1 MAEKTILVLNQNVSG
16 MNRFLFGHLQKK
28 WKLNPHDI
36 PFPKSFRWEA
46 ALKTIHP
53 DLRTWR
59 QRHFTE
65 HMRLMGSVR
74 SFKIRSRFAQEV
86 VARNQTDA
94 NLVFQIS
101 GSFNGLA
108 RANLPG
114 ALFLSFT
121 TLLAY
126 TEWRPWANFKTEAEF
141 QQWFDLEKELYQRLE
156 ILLCTNDYV
165 RQCLIRDYGVLPE
178 RTRVIGYGVNFD
190 QMPQFQKNPATQK
203 ILFVGYDFERKGGV
217 PVLQAFE
224 KVRKA
229 VPGAVLQIVGPAS
242 LPVPVPDGVEFHGTI
257 SDRQRIAEF
266 FQQAQFFVM
275 PSLCEP
281 FGLVLLE
288 AMAYQNPCIGSNRN
302 AMPEI
307 IDDGVTGYII
317 DPNDTDAL
325 ASRMITLLKNPDLCA
340 TMGQAALQRVL
351 ANFTWEL
358 TTRKINFEFEKIL
371 ERPGLV

>member
-1 MAEKTILVLNQNVSG
+1 MAEKSLLVLNQNVSG
-16 MNRFLFGHLQKK
+16 MNQFLFKYLKK
-28 WKLNPHDI
+28 NWQMQTHDI
-36 PFPKSFRWEA
+36 PYPKSFRWEA

-53 DLRTWR
+53 SLHTWR

-74 SFKIRSRFAQEV
+74 SFKIRSEYAQKV
-86 VARNQTDA
+86 VARNQSGADII
-94 NLVFQIS
+94 FQIS
-101 GSFNGLA
+101 GSFNGIA
-108 RANLPG
+108 RTDLPG

-126 TEWRPWANFKTEAEF
+126 NEWRPWANFKTGQEF
-141 QQWFDLEKELYQRLE
+141 QQWFELEKALYQKLE
-156 ILLCTNDYV
+156 LLLCTNDYV
-165 RQCLIRDYGVLPE
+165 RQCLVRDYGVKPE

-190 QMPQFQKNPATQK
+190 QMPRFEKNPASQK
-203 ILFVGYDFERKGGV
+203 ILFVGYDFERKGGLQ
-217 PVLQAFE
+217 VLQAFE

-229 VPGAVLQIVGPAS
+229 VPGAVLQIVGPAF
-242 LPVPVPDGVEFHGTI
+242 LPVPVPAGVEFYGTV

-266 FQQAQFFVM
+266 FQQARFFVM
-275 PSLCEP
+275 PSVCEP

-307 IDDGVTGYII
+307 IHDGVTGYTVAP
-317 DPNDTDAL
+317 DDSEAL
-325 ASRMITLLKNPDLCA
+325 ASRMITLLKNPDLC
-340 TMGQAALQRVL
+340 TMMGQAALQRVL

-358 TTRKINFEFEKIL
+358 TTQKINFEFEKL
-371 ERPGLV
+371 AEAGANA